1 MIRALIFIFLLSQNA
16 LAQTL
21 RSPESVERDVQ
32 TQLTQSQMRHPAF
45 AALAE
50 QQPDFLSAWRTQL
63 REQLIVLAP
72 KQWPAASDAVALAE
86 SLNVANRYLMRADDK
101 RVDAYFQQQRLLLDA
116 ARRDSR
122 LCSRLLNTAI
132 SNADERY
139 NAPWLMQAGFR
150 KNLSALHSAVAGL
163 VLQAQTPRRLPAEQ
177 NQLFMQRLI
186 SRMAQRFG
194 AASLREY
201 ELIENEN
208 ADPMTRCKA
217 VWQVAETMHNEP
229 LELRAH
235 LVRIY
240 FGR

>member
-1 MIRALIFIFLLSQNA
+1 MIRALIFILLLSQNA

-32 TQLTQSQMRHPAF
+32 TQLAQSQMRHPAF

-50 QQPDFLSAWRTQL
+50 QQPDFLSAWRTQV
-63 REQLIVLAP
+63 REQLIVLTP
-72 KQWPAASDAVALAE
+72 KQWPAASDAIALAE
-86 SLNVANRYLMRADDK
+86 SLNVANRYLMRSDDN
-101 RVDAYFQQQRLLLDA
+101 RVDAYFQQQRILLEA
-116 ARRDSR
+116 ARRDTR

-139 NAPWLMQAGFR
+139 NTPWLLDASFR
-150 KNLSALHSAVAGL
+150 KIQPALQTAVAGL

-235 LVRIY
+235 LVRIF